1 MKSPVKDHGIYAPAE
16 RWSSLCADPA
26 FVELLRLA
34 RVVNF
39 LGLTFSPILIHME
52 DQSPRA
58 RRDRFSGFFCAAA
71 LLHEGL
77 RTAESLGQYFR
88 TMPQYKS
95 GFAPL
100 LSDLEITAL
109 RSGDLGKIRNELV
122 FHFDRAPLE
131 PGLAKL
137 HEGDTLVATS
147 PDEFKQADIYFD
159 VVDHALLAYLCGE
172 AATQVEVNARL
183 QRLTE
188 GITTLFQRFMRAS
201 HSLIIAALKEKGC
214 YRKLVDRPSPAD
226 EAEG

>member
-109 RSGDLGKIRNELV
+109 RSGDLGKIRNEPFEIMHVGEKSLSPWLNGQNTV
-122 FHFDRAPLE
+122 KRTTEKQRSKDR
-131 PGLAKL
+131 
-137 HEGDTLVATS
+137 
-147 PDEFKQADIYFD
+147 
-159 VVDHALLAYLCGE
+159 
-172 AATQVEVNARL
+172 VND
-183 QRLTE
+183 Q
-188 GITTLFQRFMRAS
+188 
-201 HSLIIAALKEKGC
+201 
-214 YRKLVDRPSPAD
+214 
-226 EAEG
+226 

>member
-1 MKSPVKDHGIYAPAE
+1 MNPQVKDHGIYVPAE
-16 RWSSLCADPA
+16 RWPSFCTDPA

-39 LGLTFSPILIHME
+39 LGLTFTPILIHME

-77 RTAESLGQYFR
+77 RTAESLGKYFR
-88 TMPQYKS
+88 ALPQYKS
-95 GFAPL
+95 GFAL
-100 LSDLEITAL
+100 ILSDPEIAAL

-131 PGLAKL
+131 TGLAKL
-137 HEGDTLVATS
+137 HEGDTLVATAS
-147 PDEFKQADIYFD
+147 DEFKQADIYFD
-159 VVDHALLAYLCGE
+159 VVDHALLAYLCGD
-172 AATQVEVNARL
+172 AATQVEIDARV

-188 GITTLFQRFMRAS
+188 G
-201 HSLIIAALKEKGC
+201 
-214 YRKLVDRPSPAD
+214 
-226 EAEG
+226 